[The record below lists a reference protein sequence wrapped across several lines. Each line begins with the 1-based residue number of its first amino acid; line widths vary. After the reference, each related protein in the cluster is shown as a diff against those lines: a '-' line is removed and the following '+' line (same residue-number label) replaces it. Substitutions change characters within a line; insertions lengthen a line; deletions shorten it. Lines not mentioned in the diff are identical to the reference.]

1 MKQYKTLNFNDK
13 QEINKLLRDTS
24 KTKVDV
30 ELKIND
36 IISK

>member
-1 MKQYKTLNFNDK
+1 
-13 QEINKLLRDTS
+13 LLRDTS

-36 IISK
+36 IISKWKRPK